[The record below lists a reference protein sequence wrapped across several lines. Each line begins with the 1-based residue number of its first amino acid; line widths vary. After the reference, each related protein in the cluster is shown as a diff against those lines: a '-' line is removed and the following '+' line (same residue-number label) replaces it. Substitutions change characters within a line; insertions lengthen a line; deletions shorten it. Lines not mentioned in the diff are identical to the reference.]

1 MAVKSTKK
9 VILSEIRL
17 SAESKKRRIFAY
29 QNRNDMK
36 HIVLTI
42 FSLLIMNTISAQNKM
57 LVAYFSATGT
67 TKNMATELAA
77 VANADLHEIKPAQ
90 AYTKAD
96 LDWHNKQ
103 SRSSVEMADKS
114 SRPAITDKLAN
125 MSDYQTVYVGFP
137 IWWYTAPT
145 IVNTFFESYDFKD
158 KTVYLFATS
167 GGSTIDK
174 AVSDLQAA
182 YPEINIKSGRLLN
195 FAGKK
200 ELQDFCGK

>member
-1 MAVKSTKK
+1 
-9 VILSEIRL
+9 
-17 SAESKKRRIFAY
+17 
-29 QNRNDMK
+29 MK
-36 HIVLTI
+36 QIVLTI
-42 FSLLIMNTISAQNKM
+42 FSLLIMNTISAQNKT

-67 TKNMATELAA
+67 TKNVATELAA

-125 MSDYQTVYVGFP
+125 ISDYQTVYVGFP

-145 IVNTFFESYDFKD
+145 IVNTFFESYDFNG

-200 ELQDFCGK
+200 ELQEFCGK